1 MTTIS
6 GVISARSLRTSLAP
20 LASALLAATALLA
33 LAFFALAAGPALA
46 APSADSS
53 GVRLATQDPDR
64 EDELQ
69 VRPAT
74 ISYTGD
80 GTGYVGGR
88 TSSPDHFERGGIDW
102 LSWGPRSA
110 FGLDYAWLNDC
121 RPYCAAGHFHKHRAT
136 VRAARPRHGLFT
148 RLIITYRWRGR
159 QAHDHR
165 VLEHTPPYSAGG
177 KRYPG
182 FYYWGV

>member
-1 MTTIS
+1 
-6 GVISARSLRTSLAP
+6 VISARSLRTASLRTS
-20 LASALLAATALLA
+20 LALLAATALLA
-33 LAFFALAAGPALA
+33 LALTLAAGPAAA
-46 APSADSS
+46 APGQESS
-53 GVRLATQDPDR
+53 GVRLATQAADR

-69 VRPAT
+69 VRPAV

-88 TSSPDHFERGGIDW
+88 TTSPDHYERGGIDW

-110 FGLDYAWLNDC
+110 FGRGYVWINDC
-121 RPYCAAGHFHKHRAT
+121 RPYCAAGHFHKHRGT
-136 VRAARPRHGLFT
+136 VRASRPRHGLFT
-148 RLIITYRWRGR
+148 RLTITYRWRGR
-159 QAHDHR
+159 RAHDHR

-177 KRYPG
+177 QRYPG